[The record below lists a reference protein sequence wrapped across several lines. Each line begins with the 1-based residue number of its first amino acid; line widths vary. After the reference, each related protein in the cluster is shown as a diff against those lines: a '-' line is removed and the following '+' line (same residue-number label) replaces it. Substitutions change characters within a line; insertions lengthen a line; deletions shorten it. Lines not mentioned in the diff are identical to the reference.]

1 MPETVAKDR
10 NVDGVDG
17 VRNGVDWKGEEHD
30 GM

>member
-1 MPETVAKDR
+1 MLETVAKDG
-10 NVDGVDG
+10 NVDRVNG